1 MVTTLACQ
9 DVQAEISN
17 YLDDDLSPDTR
28 RALDAHLASCRT
40 CQILLDSVRKTLRI
54 VTDSGS
60 FDLPLEKTSPLVKR
74 IMARV
79 RREDAKP

>member
-1 MVTTLACQ
+1 MTTLACQ

-17 YLDDDLSPDTR
+17 YLDEDLSPDIR
-28 RALDAHLASCRT
+28 RALEAHLSTCRT

-60 FDLPLEKTSPLVKR
+60 VELPVEDSSRLVQR

-79 RREDAKP
+79 RSENPKQ

>member
-1 MVTTLACQ
+1 MITLACQ

-17 YLDDDLSPDTR
+17 YLDEDLSPDIR
-28 RALDAHLASCRT
+28 RALEAHLATCRT

-54 VTDSGS
+54 VTESGS
-60 FDLPLEKTSPLVKR
+60 VELPVEHSSRLVQR

-79 RREDAKP
+79 RSENPKQ

>member
-1 MVTTLACQ
+1 MTNLACEH
-9 DVQAEISN
+9 VQAEISN
-17 YLDDDLSPDTR
+17 YLDDDLSPDIR
-28 RALDAHLASCRT
+28 RALEAHLTTCRT

-60 FDLPLEKTSPLVKR
+60 FELPLEKASPLVER

-79 RREDAKP
+79 RREDAKR

>member
-1 MVTTLACQ
+1 MTTLACQ

-17 YLDDDLSPDTR
+17 YLDEDLSPDIR
-28 RALDAHLASCRT
+28 RALEAHLGTCRT

-60 FDLPLEKTSPLVKR
+60 VELPVEKSSRLVQR

-79 RREDAKP
+79 RSENPKQ

>member
-1 MVTTLACQ
+1 MTTLACQ

-17 YLDDDLSPDTR
+17 YLDEDLSPDIR
-28 RALDAHLASCRT
+28 RALEAHLATCRT
-40 CQILLDSVRKTLRI
+40 CHILLDSVRKTLRI

-60 FDLPLEKTSPLVKR
+60 FELPLERSSPLVER

-79 RREDAKP
+79 RSENPKQ

>member
-1 MVTTLACQ
+1 MTTLACQ
-9 DVQAEISN
+9 DVQAEIRN
-17 YLDDDLSPDTR
+17 YLDEDLSPDTR
-28 RALDAHLASCRT
+28 RALEAHLSTCRT

-60 FDLPLEKTSPLVKR
+60 VELPVEDSSRLVQR

-79 RREDAKP
+79 RSENPKQ

>member
-1 MVTTLACQ
+1 MTTLACQ

-17 YLDDDLSPDTR
+17 YLDDDLSPDIR
-28 RALDAHLASCRT
+28 RALEAHLVTCRT

-60 FDLPLEKTSPLVKR
+60 VELPLENSSRLVER

-79 RREDAKP
+79 RSENPKQ

>member
-1 MVTTLACQ
+1 MTTLPCQ

-28 RALDAHLASCRT
+28 RALDVHLATCCT

-60 FDLPLEKTSPLVKR
+60 FELPLENTSPLVKR

>member
-1 MVTTLACQ
+1 MTTLACQ

-17 YLDDDLSPDTR
+17 YLDEDLSPDTR
-28 RALDAHLASCRT
+28 RALEAHLSTCRT

-60 FDLPLEKTSPLVKR
+60 VELPVEDSSRLVQR

-79 RREDAKP
+79 RSENPKP

>member
-1 MVTTLACQ
+1 MTTLACQ

-17 YLDDDLSPDTR
+17 YLDDDLSPDLR
-28 RALDAHLASCRT
+28 RTLEAHLTTCRT

-60 FDLPLEKTSPLVKR
+60 FELPLEKASPLVER

>member
-1 MVTTLACQ
+1 MTTLACQ

-17 YLDDDLSPDTR
+17 YLDDDLSPDIR
-28 RALDAHLASCRT
+28 RALEAHLATCRT

-60 FDLPLEKTSPLVKR
+60 VELPVENSSRLVQR

-79 RREDAKP
+79 RSENPKQ

>member
-1 MVTTLACQ
+1 MTTFACQ

-17 YLDDDLSPDTR
+17 YLDEDLSPDIR
-28 RALDAHLASCRT
+28 RALEAHLSTCRT

-60 FDLPLEKTSPLVKR
+60 FELPLEKASPLVER
-74 IMARV
+74 FMARL